1 MKNSPYKTIVLLAA
15 SALILAGVST
25 YRNLQSKKQQS
36 FLENQLTNN
45 KTLEKLT
52 KASLENSTGM
62 TERVDFDSSVLS
74 QERFYTEKEIQTMT
88 EDQFSNLLKE
98 VASRLP
104 KLSDIK
110 KIPIEALHH
119 TPAPVLQAGKELGLI
134 KEVLKIH
141 ESYENLAVG
150 FYQTCALNKESP
162 TPVRA
167 LCLTNL
173 VEIKRK
179 KGETIN
185 KKLFSKEIIELS
197 KMVTDL

>member
-52 KASLENSTGM
+52 KASLDNSTGM
-62 TERVDFDSSVLS
+62 IERVDFDSSVLS

-141 ESYENLAVG
+141 ESYENLALG

>member
-1 MKNSPYKTIVLLAA
+1 MKNSQYKTIVLLAA
-15 SALILAGVST
+15 SALVLAGVST

-36 FLENQLTNN
+36 FLENELTNN

-52 KASLENSTGM
+52 KASIDNSSGM

-74 QERFYTEKEIQTMT
+74 QERFYTENEIQTMT
-88 EDQFSNLLKE
+88 EDQFSHLLKE

-134 KEVLKIH
+134 KEVIKIH
-141 ESYENLAVG
+141 ESYEDLAAG
-150 FYQTCALNKESP
+150 FYQKCALNNESP

-179 KGETIN
+179 KGESIN
-185 KKLFSKEIIELS
+185 KKIFSKEIIELS